1 MSFGEQMR
9 RRREE
14 LGMTRQQLAQRL
26 GVSVSAVGNYET
38 GVSAPKEEVL
48 LRLFTA
54 LEAEPNYLYRGSFRG
69 GEDSHSDEERRLL
82 AKYRDLPLSGR
93 QTVHSLVDALTVMT
107 GEGFAAPV
115 FGEDYELIQVSG
127 DVPPGAELAVRIQ
140 GDSMSPVIEDGS
152 VVYVNHD
159 PVQSGDVGIFC
170 VDGDMLCKQYYRDG
184 FGMVY
189 LFSLNRKRADMDVV
203 FHRGSGRSLTCFGRV
218 MLHSQPLPEGHI

>member
-107 GEGFAAPV
+107 GELRAAAPAAGATARSSV
-115 FGEDYELIQVSG
+115 WYQSTTSG
-127 DVPPGAELAVRIQ
+127 
-140 GDSMSPVIEDGS
+140 S
-152 VVYVNHD
+152 
-159 PVQSGDVGIFC
+159 
-170 VDGDMLCKQYYRDG
+170 
-184 FGMVY
+184 
-189 LFSLNRKRADMDVV
+189 
-203 FHRGSGRSLTCFGRV
+203 
-218 MLHSQPLPEGHI
+218 